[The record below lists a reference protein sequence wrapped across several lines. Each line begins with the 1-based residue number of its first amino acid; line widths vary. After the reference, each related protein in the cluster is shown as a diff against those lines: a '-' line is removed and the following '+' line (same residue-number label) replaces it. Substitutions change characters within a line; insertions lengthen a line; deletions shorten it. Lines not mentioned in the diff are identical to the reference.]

1 MATTKTIRVKNITNE
16 WFDGEIGEKIRQ
28 IGDKLL
34 RKFKKSKL
42 SVDEILFEEARNT
55 VQALIKD
62 KKRKLLLGKLPE
74 NIGKPRELWK
84 IIRKLSL
91 REKKAPT
98 TSKHNGNYKN
108 Y

>member
-1 MATTKTIRVKNITNE
+1 MATTKTIRLKNNT

-62 KKRKLLLGKLPE
+62 KKRKL
-74 NIGKPRELWK
+74 
-84 IIRKLSL
+84 
-91 REKKAPT
+91 
-98 TSKHNGNYKN
+98 
-108 Y
+108 